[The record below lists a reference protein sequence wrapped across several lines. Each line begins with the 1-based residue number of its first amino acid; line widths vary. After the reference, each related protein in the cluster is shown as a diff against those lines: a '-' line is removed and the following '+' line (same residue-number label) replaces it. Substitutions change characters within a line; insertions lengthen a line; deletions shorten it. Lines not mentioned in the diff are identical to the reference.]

1 MQKMVKIGVNYSYK
15 KVEDIDHIKMHVAAQ
30 KRKREKEKKLKFIE
44 EQSKY
49 QRERVQL
56 AKIHEGLKH
65 EKMQREMTGAPTNNL
80 LNPDAFMSPKSP
92 V

>member
-49 QRERVQL
+49 QRERV
-56 AKIHEGLKH
+56 
-65 EKMQREMTGAPTNNL
+65 
-80 LNPDAFMSPKSP
+80 
-92 V
+92 